1 MEKLVL
7 RSSSLIAKAVE
18 NAAEKNA
25 ILFSKTVQL
34 IRNATKTQQMN
45 ETEFAK
51 ILQGKLEVGLKPKNK
66 CWTYNAGLMIALD
79 YVHTMPAHFETDE
92 KL

>member
-1 MEKLVL
+1 MEKLAF

-25 ILFSKTVQL
+25 VLFSKTVQL
-34 IRNATKTQQMN
+34 IRNATKTQPMN

-51 ILQGKLEVGLKPKNK
+51 ILQG
-66 CWTYNAGLMIALD
+66 
-79 YVHTMPAHFETDE
+79 
-92 KL
+92 

>member
-25 ILFSKTVQL
+25 VLFSKTVQL
-34 IRNATKTQQMN
+34 IRNATKTQPMN

-51 ILQGKLEVGLKPKNK
+51 ILQGKLEVNFKPKNV
-66 CWTYNAGLMIALD
+66 G
-79 YVHTMPAHFETDE
+79 HTVQA
-92 KL
+92 